1 MRISPKNLPG
11 FSLLEVLLATF
22 IFSIVMVGVTSYFV
36 SIAAANQNTKRLQ
49 QNLEDIRFAMSRV
62 AKVFRTSVVVSPT
75 SSQDVA
81 EIRVF
86 DYSQSQ
92 CLRYAFEGSGMVEY
106 SMTLP
111 VGQPDEKPWCAGLNP
126 AAFTSNTL
134 VSVENGATLKG
145 RFAVV
150 PSDDGSGGT
159 ELAGR
164 VTMNATVTRQNDAS
178 TVQTT
183 VSLRNY
189 QEAYRP

>member
-111 VGQPDEKPWCAGLNP
+111 EGQPDEKLWCDGLSS

-150 PSDDGSGGT
+150 PSDDGSGGS

-189 QEAYRP
+189 QETYHP

>member
-111 VGQPDEKPWCAGLNP
+111 AGQPDEKLWCAGLNP

-150 PSDDGSGGT
+150 PSDDGSGGS

-189 QEAYRP
+189 QETYHP